1 MGVAGIVGA
10 SVGANPLMSRE
21 PNPDRDAH
29 WMQQAL
35 LQAQLAGDLDE
46 VPIGAVL
53 VQDDQLLAAG
63 YNRPRLSD
71 DPSAHAEIV
80 ALRNAGRRL
89 GNYRFPGSSLYVTVE
104 PCTMCA
110 GALVHARV
118 ERLVFGATEQ
128 KSGAVSS
135 TAEVLA
141 NPGLNHRIAVTS
153 GVAEQACAALLQE
166 FFQRKRGKV

>member
-1 MGVAGIVGA
+1 MSGAG
-10 SVGANPLMSRE
+10 PLMTKAL
-21 PNPDRDAH
+21 DRDIDEH

-35 LQAQLAGDLDE
+35 LQAQQAAALDE

-53 VQDDQLLAAG
+53 VLNDQLLAAG

-71 DPSAHAEIV
+71 DPTAHAEIV
-80 ALRNAGRRL
+80 VLRSAGRRL
-89 GNYRFPGSSLYVTVE
+89 GNYRFPGSTLYVTVE

-118 ERLVFGATEQ
+118 QRLVFGAPEQ
-128 KSGAVSS
+128 KSGAVHS
-135 TAEVLA
+135 TAAVLA
-141 NPGLNHRIAVTS
+141 NPSLNHRVAVTA

>member
-1 MGVAGIVGA
+1 MPGA
-10 SVGANPLMSRE
+10 EPLASDE
-21 PNPDRDAH
+21 Q

-35 LQAQLAGDLDE
+35 QQAQLAAELDE

-53 VQDDQLLAAG
+53 VQDNQLLAAG

-80 ALRNAGRRL
+80 VLRNAGRRV
-89 GNYRFPGSSLYVTVE
+89 GNYRFPGSTLYVTVE

-118 ERLVFGATEQ
+118 GRLVFGAAEQ
-128 KSGAVSS
+128 KSGAVHS
-135 TAEVLA
+135 TAEVLD
-141 NPGLNHRIAVTS
+141 NPNLNHRVAVTA
-153 GVAEQACAALLQE
+153 GVCEQACVALLQE